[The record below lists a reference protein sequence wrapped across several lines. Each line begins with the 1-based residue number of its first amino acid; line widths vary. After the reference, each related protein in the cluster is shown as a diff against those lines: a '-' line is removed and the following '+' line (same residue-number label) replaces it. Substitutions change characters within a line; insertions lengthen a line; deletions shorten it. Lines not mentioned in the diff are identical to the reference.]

1 MTPLEEN
8 QFMRCKKLNGD
19 CKALTL
25 EELATIS
32 GAQLFNIQAGDSSF
46 VVQGL
51 ASLSEANETQL
62 CVLHHKKYLHALKNS
77 AAGACIIS
85 PAYVALAPKT
95 MRLLV
100 HENPYKAYALIAQA
114 LYLPDDEKKGF
125 ISEKAYISATAT
137 IGEECIVEPGAYIG
151 EQVVIGKGS
160 KIGVNTYIGDGVV
173 IGKACLIENNV
184 SIANAIIGNKTIIYP
199 GARIGQ
205 DGFGF
210 ASDRD
215 GHYKI
220 PHLGRVI
227 IGNDV
232 EIGANTCID
241 RGSLNDTVIEDLCR
255 FDNLV
260 QIGHNAKIGKGSVLV
275 AQVGVA
281 GSTEL
286 GQFVTL
292 AGQVAVIGHLKIGDG
307 ATIFAK
313 SLVTKN
319 VEPGAKMAGYPAVPL
334 WSWHRQ
340 VAFLKKLV
348 NLKKPSRET
357 DY

>member
-1 MTPLEEN
+1 
-8 QFMRCKKLNGD
+8 MRN
-19 CKALTL
+19 
-25 EELATIS
+25 EELGGNCKLWSLQELAQIS
-32 GAQLFNIQAGDSSF
+32 GAQLYDGQGDASSF
-46 VVQGL
+46 LVRGI
-51 ASLSEANETQL
+51 ASLSEADKTQL

-85 PAYVALAPKT
+85 PAYLEAAPST

-100 HENPYKAYALIAQA
+100 HDNPYKAYALIAQA
-114 LYLPDDEKKGF
+114 VYPAKKTE
-125 ISEKAYISATAT
+125 SSISANAHIANTALIGEGCT
-137 IGEECIVEPGAYIG
+137 IEPGVYIGEEA
-151 EQVVIGKGS
+151 VIGKGS
-160 KIGVNTYIGDGVV
+160 RIGVNTYIGDQVV
-173 IGKACLIENNV
+173 VGEDCLIENNV
-184 SIANAIIGNKTIIYP
+184 SISNAIIGNKTIIYP

-210 ASDRD
+210 ASDRE

-255 FDNLV
+255 IDNLV
-260 QIGHNAKIGKGSVLV
+260 QIGHNVKVGKGSVLV

-286 GQFVTL
+286 GKFVTL
-292 AGQVAVIGHLKIGDG
+292 AGQVGVIGHLKIGDG
-307 ATIFAK
+307 AMIFVR
-313 SLVTKN
+313 SCVTRS

-340 VAFLKKLV
+340 VAFLKKLLNSKAV
-348 NLKKPSRET
+348 QRT
-357 DY
+357 D